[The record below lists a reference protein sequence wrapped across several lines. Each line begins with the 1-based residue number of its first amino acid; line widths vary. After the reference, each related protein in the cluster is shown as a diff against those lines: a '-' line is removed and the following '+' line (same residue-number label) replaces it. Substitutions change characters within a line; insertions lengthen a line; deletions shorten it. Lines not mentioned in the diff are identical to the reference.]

1 MRMKVKQ
8 YIYDIVKTS
17 GILLMVFFI
26 TLLID
31 NVFPSKSLV
40 PAIFVLGVFLVSL
53 FTSGYFYGIAAAL
66 ISVLGVNYAFTFPYF
81 AFNFS
86 MNENLISA
94 VVLIS
99 VTTLTS
105 MLTTKLKK
113 QERLKSEAEREKLRA
128 NLLRAISHDLRT
140 PLTTIYGSS
149 STLLENYDE
158 LSKESQLKIIGGI
171 NKDAQWLIRMV
182 ENLLSV
188 TRIDGNNVGIV
199 RSPVAAEE
207 LIDSVLTKLKKHYPG
222 QMVELNMPDDFVM
235 VWAEPILIQQVLINL
250 LENAIV
256 HARGMTRLCLELRVN
271 DDKVLF
277 EVKDNGCGIPKDKLK
292 QIYSGGIVSDGKP
305 VDSKKRSMGIGLT
318 VCSAIVKAHGSEMY
332 AYNLEGGGMCFG
344 FTLDTVREDDENE

>member
-1 MRMKVKQ
+1 MKIRQ
-8 YIYDIVKTS
+8 CIYDTVKS
-17 GILLMVFFI
+17 VVILLLIFFI

-53 FTSGYFYGIAAAL
+53 FTRGYFYGITAAL

-86 MNENLISA
+86 MNENLVSA

-113 QERLKSEAEREKLRA
+113 QERLKHEAEMEKLRA

-158 LSKESQLKIIGGI
+158 LSKESQMKIIGGI

-199 RSPVAAEE
+199 KSPVAAEE
-207 LIDSVLTKLKKHYPG
+207 LIDSVLTKLKKHYPK
-222 QMVELNMPDDFVM
+222 QAVEVKMPDEFVM
-235 VWAEPILIQQVLINL
+235 VWADPILIQQVLINL
-250 LENAIV
+250 LENAVV
-256 HARGMTRLCLELRVN
+256 HAKGMTKLRLELRVEN
-271 DDKVLF
+271 DRAFF

-292 QIYSGGIVSDGKP
+292 HIYSGGIVSEGTP
-305 VDSKKRSMGIGLT
+305 IDSKKRSMGMGLT
-318 VCSAIVKAHGSEMY
+318 VCSAIVKAHDGETYS
-332 AYNLEGGGMCFG
+332 YNLESGGMCFG